1 MDESKRKMEFF
12 KQLRDISSAIVE
24 AYENEDEK
32 ELESAMGRFI
42 FLMM

>member
-12 KQLRDISSAIVE
+12 KQLRDISNAIVE

-32 ELESAMGRFI
+32 ELESAMGKFI